1 MKFVQKIFATFLV
14 LGVLASMGSFVLY
27 FAARH
32 DVPYTQ
38 EATAGDAADSFAR
51 MVQDQV
57 KSKSWTYVGA
67 IKWSIF
73 NRDYL
78 WDLQRGLVRV
88 KWAEDRVLF
97 DVDRKREV
105 AYSNKKKLN
114 GKESKQLVDQAYQ
127 TWKKDLFI
135 LDPTHTLFNKGVVRY
150 LIHAGEQDESLFVTY
165 TEQGQTLD
173 SFQWFVNEDGRPS
186 HVIMWS
192 NDFFLQGVEVHFSN
206 WVTITEGLM
215 ISTERHVGPLTIEIK
230 NLKSSFSLAELI
242 GHKDPFTEVM
252 PDPFEPPPT
261 SQPNQA
267 NFPDTP
273 NGEAQME
280 FQ

>member
-1 MKFVQKIFATFLV
+1 
-14 LGVLASMGSFVLY
+14 
-27 FAARH
+27 
-32 DVPYTQ
+32 
-38 EATAGDAADSFAR
+38 
-51 MVQDQV
+51 
-57 KSKSWTYVGA
+57 
-67 IKWSIF
+67 
-73 NRDYL
+73 
-78 WDLQRGLVRV
+78 
-88 KWAEDRVLF
+88 
-97 DVDRKREV
+97 
-105 AYSNKKKLN
+105 
-114 GKESKQLVDQAYQ
+114 
-127 TWKKDLFI
+127 
-135 LDPTHTLFNKGVVRY
+135 
-150 LIHAGEQDESLFVTY
+150 
-165 TEQGQTLD
+165 
-173 SFQWFVNEDGRPS
+173 
-186 HVIMWS
+186 MWS